1 MTDALVHVNDRL
13 AEAARAQGFPAA
25 SFYCECGDCLAEAVP
40 LSLAEHDEL
49 RAREDLIFAQGHDTP
64 TRYRHSAPDSGE
76 WRAALTRSLMRVV
89 AARV

>member
-13 AEAARAQGFPAA
+13 AEAARGQGFPAA

-40 LSLAEHDEL
+40 LSLEEHDEI

-64 TRYRHSAPDSGE
+64 TRALDSGE